1 MNNLI
6 LNIEVHSGNIISLKE
21 NNKTLKLYC
30 DNKSFYKIKLDNYAG
45 GPLLGHNELRCD
57 YILYNKDKNL
67 ALFVELKGGDIKKA
81 FKQIIDTNK
90 KFGDQVHKKYVAIVY
105 KSSIP
110 RARDS
115 IQNFKVQHVKTF
127 LDFFIET
134 DKIELDVKNETIVKK

>member
-1 MNNLI
+1 MNRLI
-6 LNIEVHSGNIISLKE
+6 SNIHAHNGSIISITN

-30 DNKSFYKIKLDNYAG
+30 ENKSFYKIELDNYAG
-45 GPLLGHNELRCD
+45 GPLLEHNEVRCD

-90 KFGDQVHKKYVAIVY
+90 KFGEQVRKKYVAIVY
-105 KSSIP
+105 KSSLP
-110 RARDS
+110 KAKAS
-115 IQNFKVQHVKTF
+115 IQNFKVQHMKTF

-134 DKIELDVKNETIVKK
+134 DKIELISANETIAKK